1 MSKAKVL
8 KLLNNIEFKPGV
20 KADLEKQKEF
30 AKAFLEYAQKQFNGN
45 FSEAAKSIGEERGRI
60 KGIFDRISLR
70 ETGTRSSK
78 GIGKGSEI
86 QSTIKTP
93 EKTISYSE
101 TTTNVK
107 ADKNFLKNKIKNYN
121 KNNFYTARDIANILG
136 IDVSTKIK
144 LDIFTTDMKRKGTAT
159 KAISGGTQGQ
169 KKFKLGDAVNKIS
182 KAYEKKLVKGQRT
195 AQTERLKI
203 ENKLDPELKN
213 FFDQFKKT
221 TRDISKAENIFVP
234 GAVEDIGHPLSLKIT
249 NKYPKLVQNSN
260 INKID
265 TLTFQDPIINQKIL
279 EKTGYESNHDKLL
292 KTLNKLVGKKIGSA
306 ELEELKSVKS
316 QMNALH
322 NKALVDI
329 QEAAKQTNYL
339 KGQENRLPKI
349 DIKIPK
355 EGEVFKSEDLF
366 VDMSTVNPAF
376 KVGLVDQVNPN
387 AKFFKDLT
395 KEQKERYKR
404 NMLDQTKY
412 NLDKFYT
419 KTGFP
424 KEQVNELKD
433 ALEFGTAE
441 KLGIGTVGL
450 LGIGS
455 VAAAAEEKPKND
467 IIYNPE
473 IGAVVNK
480 ETDDKVSQATILDWA
495 ADNPIYVAPIAAAP
509 LLNKSVRSSTKKLLG
524 GLLKTLGTPGVAGGL
539 AASTIKSNLDEGKGI
554 AESVLDPMVGIELLA
569 PDVYKKFGG
578 KGLTGLAGKILNL
591 TPRIAGAMTPVGLG
605 ITAVGLGKM
614 GYDAIQKDVQ
624 RMKDEGT
631 YKDFLEEQEEI
642 QEMGYGGA

>member
-20 KADLEKQKEF
+20 KANLEKQKEF

-45 FSEAAKSIGEERGRI
+45 FSEAAKSIGEDRGRI

-70 ETGTRSSK
+70 ETGTRSTK
-78 GIGKGSEI
+78 GVGKGAEI

-93 EKTISYSE
+93 EKTISYPE

-121 KNNFYTARDIANILG
+121 KNNFYTAKDIANILG
-136 IDVSTKIK
+136 VDVSTKIK
-144 LDIFTTDMKRKGTAT
+144 LDTFTTDMKRKGTAT
-159 KAISGGTQGQ
+159 KTISGGTQGQ

-195 AQTERLKI
+195 AATERLKI
-203 ENKLDPELKN
+203 EGKLDPELKN

-234 GAVEDIGHPLSLKIT
+234 GAVEDIGHPLSIKIT
-249 NKYPKLVQNSN
+249 DKYPKLVQNSN

-292 KTLNKLVGKKIGSA
+292 KTLNKFVGKKISSA

-376 KVGLVDQVNPN
+376 KVGLVDQINPN

-455 VAAAAEEKPKND
+455 TAAADETPIKYSDEAGAFIDPKTEEP
-467 IIYNPE
+467 
-473 IGAVVNK
+473 
-480 ETDDKVSQATILDWA
+480 VSNRTMLEWA
-495 ADNPIYVAPIAAAP
+495 ADNPMPTAAIASTP
-509 LLNKSVRSSTKKLLG
+509 LLSKTVRQGTGKLLK
-524 GLLKTLGTPGVAGGL
+524 GLLSTLASPL
-539 AASTIKSNLDEGKGI
+539 AATGFAGATIKENLDEGKNI
-554 AESVLDPMVGIELLA
+554 VDATVDPMVGIELLYPEA
-569 PDVYKKFGG
+569 AKRVGAKGITGALG
-578 KGLTGLAGKILNL
+578 KALSLG
-591 TPRIAGAMTPVGLG
+591 RVGAMLTPVGAG
-605 ITAVGLGKM
+605 ITALGLGKM
-614 GYDAIQKDVQ
+614 GYNALQAEKEKLAG
-624 RMKDEGT
+624 MSDEEREA
-631 YKDFLEEQEEI
+631 YLAQAQEQ
-642 QEMGYGGA
+642 MDLSA

>member
-20 KADLEKQKEF
+20 KANLEKQKEF

-45 FSEAAKSIGEERGRI
+45 FSEAAKSIGEDRGRI

-70 ETGTRSSK
+70 ETGTRSTK
-78 GIGKGSEI
+78 GVGKGAEI

-93 EKTISYSE
+93 EKTISYPE

-121 KNNFYTARDIANILG
+121 KNNFYTAKDIANILG
-136 IDVSTKIK
+136 VDVSTKIK
-144 LDIFTTDMKRKGTAT
+144 LDTFTTDMKRKGTAT
-159 KAISGGTQGQ
+159 KTISGGTQGQ

-195 AQTERLKI
+195 AATERLKI
-203 ENKLDPELKN
+203 EGKLDPELKN

-234 GAVEDIGHPLSLKIT
+234 GAVEDIGHPLSIKIT
-249 NKYPKLVQNSN
+249 DKYPKLVQNSN

-292 KTLNKLVGKKIGSA
+292 KTLNKFVGKKIGSA

-455 VAAAAEEKPKND
+455 TAAADETPIKYSDEAGAFIDPKND
-467 IIYNPE
+467 E
-473 IGAVVNK
+473 
-480 ETDDKVSQATILDWA
+480 KVSNRTMLEWA
-495 ADNPIYVAPIAAAP
+495 ADNPMPTAAIASAP
-509 LLNKSVRSSTKKLLG
+509 LLSKTVRQGTGKLLK
-524 GLLKTLGTPGVAGGL
+524 GLLSTLASPL
-539 AASTIKSNLDEGKGI
+539 AATGFAGATIKENLNEGKNI
-554 AESVLDPMVGIELLA
+554 VDATVDPMVGVELLYPEA
-569 PDVYKKFGG
+569 AKRIGAKGITGALG
-578 KGLTGLAGKILNL
+578 KALSLG
-591 TPRIAGAMTPVGLG
+591 RAGAMLTPIGAG
-605 ITAVGLGKM
+605 ITALGLGKM
-614 GYDAIQKDVQ
+614 GYNALQAEKEKLAG
-624 RMKDEGT
+624 MSDEEREA
-631 YKDFLEEQEEI
+631 YLAQAQEQ
-642 QEMGYGGA
+642 MDLSA

>member
-20 KADLEKQKEF
+20 KANLEKQKEF
-30 AKAFLEYAQKQFNGN
+30 AKAFLEYAQKQFDGN
-45 FSEAAKSIGEERGRI
+45 FSEAAKSIGESRERI

-70 ETGTRSSK
+70 ETGTRS
-78 GIGKGSEI
+78 GVYIGKGGKI
-86 QSTIKTP
+86 QTTIPTP
-93 EKTISYSE
+93 KKTISYPE

-107 ADKNFLKNKIKNYN
+107 ADKNFLKNKIKNYD
-121 KNNFYTARDIANILG
+121 KNNFYTAKDIANILG
-136 IDVSTKIK
+136 VDVSTKIK
-144 LDIFTTDMKRKGTAT
+144 LDRFTADIRKKGAAT
-159 KAISGGTQGQ
+159 KTISGGAQGQ
-169 KKFKLGDAVNKIS
+169 KKYKLGDAVNKIS

-195 AQTERLKI
+195 AATERLKI
-203 ENKLDPELKN
+203 EGKLDPELKN
-213 FFDQFKKT
+213 FFDQFKQT
-221 TRDISKAENIFVP
+221 TRNISKAENIFVP
-234 GAVEDIGHPLSLKIT
+234 GAVEDIGHPLSIKIT
-249 NKYPKLVQNSN
+249 DKYPKLVQNSN
-260 INKID
+260 INKIN

-292 KTLNKLVGKKIGSA
+292 KTLNKFVGKKIGSA

-376 KVGLVDQVNPN
+376 RVGLVDQVNPN

-455 VAAAAEEKPKND
+455 TAAADETPIKYSDEAGAFIDPKTEEP
-467 IIYNPE
+467 
-473 IGAVVNK
+473 
-480 ETDDKVSQATILDWA
+480 VSNRTMLEWA
-495 ADNPIYVAPIAAAP
+495 ADNPMPTAAIASAP
-509 LLNKSVRSSTKKLLG
+509 LLSKTVRQGTGKLLK
-524 GLLKTLGTPGVAGGL
+524 GLLSTLASPL
-539 AASTIKSNLDEGKGI
+539 AATGFAGATIKENLEEGKNI
-554 AESVLDPMVGIELLA
+554 VDATVDPMVGVELLYPEA
-569 PDVYKKFGG
+569 AKRIGAKGITGALG
-578 KGLTGLAGKILNL
+578 KALSLG
-591 TPRIAGAMTPVGLG
+591 RVGAMLTPVGAG
-605 ITAVGLGKM
+605 ITALGLTKM
-614 GYDAIQKDVQ
+614 GYDAIIAEKEKLAG
-624 RMKDEGT
+624 MSDEEREA
-631 YKDFLEEQEEI
+631 YLAQAQEQ
-642 QEMGYGGA
+642 MDLSA